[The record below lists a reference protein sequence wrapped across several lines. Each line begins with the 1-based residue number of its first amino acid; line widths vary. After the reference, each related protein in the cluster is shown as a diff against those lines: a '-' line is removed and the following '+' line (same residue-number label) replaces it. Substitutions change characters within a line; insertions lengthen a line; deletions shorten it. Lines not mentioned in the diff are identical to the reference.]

1 MSKKSRFFSI
11 FSLIMILAL
20 LILVPILFVGC
31 GKKTE
36 ITDISFTEEEYHISR
51 NGFKYIDV
59 NITPSNINLTGRL
72 MWTSADPVIAR
83 VDGFGKVEGLNNG
96 RTTITCK
103 VVDSDLSAS
112 CDVIVDDGNVIYME
126 VGRKVIEDLYYEGDI
141 LDVSGLKVSIKY
153 ESGLSED
160 IPVDQLTLT
169 YPTPLVEG
177 AVLTIE
183 YMQFKKEFELFVLPL
198 EISKIELESLP
209 TKTTYYAGEIF
220 DPTGMVIEATYT
232 NGNKRVIDYSNL
244 QYKTTPLTIDD
255 TILTITYQDFTVE
268 LPITIQSNYTVS
280 DYSNLQSVIDSAVNN
295 SVIRLAN
302 GTFNTS
308 IVINIPLSKNLT
320 ILSLKNTT
328 INSNSN
334 DIIFNLIDDS
344 EESGSLRLINL
355 TLNTT
360 SCAVSGDN
368 LSNFTINLENTIIN
382 QENLES
388 DIISITNSQ
397 NGNINFVN
405 SNIIND
411 EFIIL
416 ENCEDVIVKF
426 D

>member
-20 LILVPILFVGC
+20 LILVPVLFVGC

-36 ITDISFTEEEYHISR
+36 ITDISFTEEEYYISR
-51 NGFKYIDV
+51 NGFKYINV
-59 NITPSNINLTGRL
+59 NVTPSDVSLTGRL
-72 MWTSADPVIAR
+72 QWTSADPVIAR

-112 CDVIVDDGNVIYME
+112 CDIIIDEGDIIYME
-126 VGRKVIEDLYYEGDI
+126 VGSKVIEDLYYEGDI

-160 IPVDQLTLT
+160 IPIDQLKLT

-177 AVLTIE
+177 SILTIE
-183 YMQFKKEFELFVLPL
+183 YRQFKKEFELFVLPL
-198 EISKIELESLP
+198 EIFKIELESLP

-232 NGNKRVIDYSNL
+232 NGNKQVIDQTKL

-255 TILTITYQDFTVE
+255 TTLTITYQDFTVK
-268 LPITIQSNYTVS
+268 LPITIQPNHTVS

-355 TLNTT
+355 TINTT
-360 SCAVSGDN
+360 SFALSGDN
-368 LSNFTINLENTIIN
+368 LTNFTINLENTIIN

-388 DIISITNSQ
+388 DIISIKNSQ

-416 ENCEDVIVKF
+416 ENCENIIVKF

>member
-59 NITPSNINLTGRL
+59 NITPSDINLTGRL

-103 VVDSDLSAS
+103 VIDNDLSAS
-112 CDVIVDDGNVIYME
+112 CDVIIDEGDVIYME

-220 DPTGMVIEATYT
+220 DSTGMVIEATYT

-255 TILTITYQDFTVE
+255 TTLTITYQDFTVE
-268 LPITIQSNYTVS
+268 LPITIQPNYIVS

-360 SCAVSGDN
+360 SFALSGDN
-368 LSNFTINLENTIIN
+368 LSDFTINLENTIIN

-416 ENCEDVIVKF
+416 KSCENVIIKF
-426 D
+426 S

>member
-20 LILVPILFVGC
+20 LILMPILFVGC
-31 GKKTE
+31 GGKTE
-36 ITDISFTEEEYHISR
+36 ITDISFAEEEYHISR
-51 NGFKYIDV
+51 NGFQYINV
-59 NITPSNINLTGRL
+59 NVTPSDVSLTGRL
-72 MWTSADPVIAR
+72 QWTSADPVIAR

-112 CDVIVDDGNVIYME
+112 CDVIIDEGNIIYME
-126 VGRKVIEDLYYEGDI
+126 VGSKVIEDLYYEGDI
-141 LDVSGLKVSIKY
+141 LDVSDLKVNIKY

-160 IPVDQLTLT
+160 IPVDQLKLT

-177 AVLTIE
+177 SILTIE
-183 YMQFKKEFELFVLPL
+183 YRQFKKEFELFVLPL
-198 EISKIELESLP
+198 EIFKIELESLP

-232 NGNKRVIDYSNL
+232 NGNKQVIDQTKL

-255 TILTITYQDFTVE
+255 TTLTITYQDFTVE
-268 LPITIQSNYTVS
+268 LSLTIQPNHTVS

-302 GTFNTS
+302 GIFKTS

-328 INSNSN
+328 INSSGV
-334 DIIFNLIDDS
+334 IFNLIDDS

-355 TLNTT
+355 TLNTESFAIT
-360 SCAVSGDN
+360 GDN
-368 LSNFTINLENTIIN
+368 LSDFTINLENTIIN

-388 DIISITNSQ
+388 DIISISNSQ
-397 NGNINFVN
+397 NGNINFIN

-411 EFIIL
+411 EYIIL
-416 ENCEDVIVKF
+416 KNCEDVIVKF
-426 D
+426 S

>member
-31 GKKTE
+31 GGKTE
-36 ITDISFTEEEYHISR
+36 ITSISFDQEKYHISR
-51 NGFKYIDV
+51 NGFQYINV
-59 NITPSNINLTGRL
+59 NVTPSDVSLTGRL
-72 MWTSADPVIAR
+72 QWTSADPVIAR

-112 CDVIVDDGNVIYME
+112 CDIIIDEGDIIYME
-126 VGRKVIEDLYYEGDI
+126 VGSKVIEDLYYEGDI
-141 LDVSGLKVSIKY
+141 LDVSDLKVSIKY

-160 IPVDQLTLT
+160 IPVNQLTLT

-177 AVLTIE
+177 SILTIE
-183 YMQFKKEFELFVLPL
+183 YGQFKKEYELFVLPL
-198 EISKIELESLP
+198 DISKIELVSLP

-232 NGNKRVIDYSNL
+232 NGNKQVIDQTKL

-255 TILTITYQDFTVE
+255 TTLTITYQDFTVE
-268 LPITIQSNYTVS
+268 LPITIQPNHTVS
-280 DYSNLQSVIDSAVNN
+280 DYSNLQSVIDNAVNN

-302 GTFNTS
+302 GIFKTS

-320 ILSLKNTT
+320 ILSLRNTT
-328 INSNSN
+328 INSRGV
-334 DIIFNLIDDS
+334 IFNLVDDS

-360 SCAVSGDN
+360 SFAITGDN
-368 LSNFTINLENTIIN
+368 LSDFTINLENTIIN
-382 QENLES
+382 QENLEN
-388 DIISITNSQ
+388 DIISISNSQ

-411 EFIIL
+411 EYIIL
-416 ENCEDVIVKF
+416 KNCEDVIVKF
-426 D
+426 S

>member
-1 MSKKSRFFSI
+1 MSKKTHFFSI

-31 GKKTE
+31 GGKTE
-36 ITDISFTEEEYHISR
+36 ITSISFDQEEYHISR
-51 NGFKYIDV
+51 NGFQYINV
-59 NITPSNINLTGRL
+59 NVTPSDVSLTGRL
-72 MWTSADPVIAR
+72 QWTSADPVIAR

-112 CDVIVDDGNVIYME
+112 CDVIVDEGNVIYME
-126 VGRKVIEDLYYEGDI
+126 VGSKVIEDLYYEGDI
-141 LDVSGLKVSIKY
+141 LDVSDLKVNIKY

-160 IPVDQLTLT
+160 IPVDQLKLT

-177 AVLTIE
+177 SILTIE
-183 YMQFKKEFELFVLPL
+183 YRQFKKEFELFVLPL
-198 EISKIELESLP
+198 EIFKIELESLP

-232 NGNKRVIDYSNL
+232 NGNKQVIDQTKL

-255 TILTITYQDFTVE
+255 TTLTITYQDFTVE
-268 LPITIQSNYTVS
+268 LPITIQPNHTVS
-280 DYSNLQSVIDSAVNN
+280 DYSNLQSEIDSAVNN

-302 GTFNTS
+302 GTFNTDT
-308 IVINIPLSKNLT
+308 IINIPLSKNLT
-320 ILSLKNTT
+320 IMSLKNTT
-328 INSNSN
+328 INSRGV
-334 DIIFNLIDDS
+334 IFNLVDDS

-355 TLNTT
+355 TLNTESFAIT
-360 SCAVSGDN
+360 GDN
-368 LSNFTINLENTIIN
+368 LSDFTINLENTMIN

-388 DIISITNSQ
+388 DIISISNSQ

-426 D
+426 S

>member
-11 FSLIMILAL
+11 FSLIMILTL
-20 LILVPILFVGC
+20 LVLVPILFVGC
-31 GKKTE
+31 GKKAE

-59 NITPSNINLTGRL
+59 NITPSDINLTGRL

-103 VVDSDLSAS
+103 VVDSDLFAS
-112 CDVIVDDGNVIYME
+112 CDVIIDDGDVIYME
-126 VGRKVIEDLYYEGDI
+126 VGRKVIEDIYYEGDI

-255 TILTITYQDFTVE
+255 TTLTITYKDFTVE

-360 SCAVSGDN
+360 SFALSGDN
-368 LSNFTINLENTIIN
+368 LTDFTINLENTIIN

-416 ENCEDVIVKF
+416 ENCENIIVKF

>member
-36 ITDISFTEEEYHISR
+36 ITDISFAEEEYHISR

-59 NITPSNINLTGRL
+59 NITPSDINLTGRL

-112 CDVIVDDGNVIYME
+112 CDVIIDDGNVIYME

-153 ESGLSED
+153 ESGLSKD

-232 NGNKRVIDYSNL
+232 NGNKQVIDYSNL

-255 TILTITYQDFTVE
+255 TTLTITYKDFTVE
-268 LPITIQSNYTVS
+268 LPITIQPNYIVS

-320 ILSLKNTT
+320 ILSFKNTT

-360 SCAVSGDN
+360 SFALSGDN

-416 ENCEDVIVKF
+416 ENCEDVIIKF
-426 D
+426 S

>member
-20 LILVPILFVGC
+20 LILVPVLFVGC
-31 GKKTE
+31 GRKTE
-36 ITDISFTEEEYHISR
+36 ITDISFTEEEYYISR
-51 NGFKYIDV
+51 NGFKYINV
-59 NITPSNINLTGRL
+59 NVTPSDVSLTGRL
-72 MWTSADPVIAR
+72 QWTSADPVIAR

-112 CDVIVDDGNVIYME
+112 CDIIVDDGNVIYME
-126 VGRKVIEDLYYEGDI
+126 VGSKVIEDLYYEGDI
-141 LDVSGLKVSIKY
+141 LDVSDLKVSIKY

-177 AVLTIE
+177 STLTIE
-183 YMQFKKEFELFVLPL
+183 YRQFKKEYELFVLPL
-198 EISKIELESLP
+198 DISKIELVSLP

-220 DPTGMVIEATYT
+220 DPAGMVIEATYT
-232 NGNKRVIDYSNL
+232 NGNKQVIDQTKL

-255 TILTITYQDFTVE
+255 KTLTITYQDFTVE
-268 LPITIQSNYTVS
+268 LPITIQPNYTVS

-302 GTFNTS
+302 GTFNTN
-308 IVINIPLSKNLT
+308 IIINIPLSKNLT
-320 ILSLKNTT
+320 ILSLRNTT
-328 INSNSN
+328 INSSGL
-334 DIIFNLIDDS
+334 IFNLVDDS

-360 SCAVSGDN
+360 SFAITGDN
-368 LSNFTINLENTIIN
+368 LTDFTINLENTMIN

-388 DIISITNSQ
+388 DIISISNSQ

-426 D
+426 S

>member
-1 MSKKSRFFSI
+1 MSKKTHFFSI

-31 GKKTE
+31 GEKTE
-36 ITDISFTEEEYHISR
+36 ITSISFDQEEYHISR
-51 NGFKYIDV
+51 NGFQYINV
-59 NITPSNINLTGRL
+59 NVTPSDVSLTGRL
-72 MWTSADPVIAR
+72 QWTSADPVIAR

-112 CDVIVDDGNVIYME
+112 CDIIIDEGDIIYME
-126 VGRKVIEDLYYEGDI
+126 VGSKVIEDLYYEGDI
-141 LDVSGLKVSIKY
+141 LDVSDLKVSIKY

-160 IPVDQLTLT
+160 IPVDQLKLT

-177 AVLTIE
+177 SILTIE
-183 YMQFKKEFELFVLPL
+183 YRQFKKEFELFVLPL
-198 EISKIELESLP
+198 EIFKIELESLP
-209 TKTTYYAGEIF
+209 SKTTYYAGEIF

-232 NGNKRVIDYSNL
+232 NGNKQVIDQTKL

-255 TILTITYQDFTVE
+255 TTLTITYQDFTVE
-268 LPITIQSNYTVS
+268 LPITIQPNHTVS

-302 GTFNTS
+302 GIFKTS

-328 INSNSN
+328 INSSGV
-334 DIIFNLIDDS
+334 IFNLIDDS

-355 TLNTT
+355 TLNTE
-360 SCAVSGDN
+360 SFALSGDN
-368 LSNFTINLENTIIN
+368 LSDFTINLENTMIN

-388 DIISITNSQ
+388 DIISISNSQ

-426 D
+426 S

>member
-31 GKKTE
+31 GGKTE
-36 ITDISFTEEEYHISR
+36 ITGISFAEEEYHISR
-51 NGFKYIDV
+51 NGFQYIDV
-59 NITPSNINLTGRL
+59 NVTPSDVSLTGRL
-72 MWTSADPVIAR
+72 QWTSADPVIAR

-112 CDVIVDDGNVIYME
+112 CDVIIDEGNIIYME
-126 VGRKVIEDLYYEGDI
+126 VGSKVIEDLYYEGDI
-141 LDVSGLKVSIKY
+141 LDVSDLKVSIKY

-160 IPVDQLTLT
+160 IPVDQLKLT

-177 AVLTIE
+177 SILTIE
-183 YMQFKKEFELFVLPL
+183 YRQFKKEFELFVLPL
-198 EISKIELESLP
+198 EIFKIELESLP

-232 NGNKRVIDYSNL
+232 NGNKQVIDQTKL

-255 TILTITYQDFTVE
+255 TTLTITYQDFTVE
-268 LPITIQSNYTVS
+268 LPITIQPNHTVS

-302 GTFNTS
+302 GIFKTS

-328 INSNSN
+328 INSSGV
-334 DIIFNLIDDS
+334 IFNLIDDS

-360 SCAVSGDN
+360 SFALSGDN
-368 LSNFTINLENTIIN
+368 LSDFTINLKNTMIN

-388 DIISITNSQ
+388 DIISISNSQ

-405 SNIIND
+405 SNIINN

-426 D
+426 N

>member
-36 ITDISFTEEEYHISR
+36 ITDISFAEEEYHISR

-59 NITPSNINLTGRL
+59 NITPSNINLTGGL

-103 VVDSDLSAS
+103 VIDSDLSAS

-141 LDVSGLKVSIKY
+141 LDVSDLKVSIKY
-153 ESGLSED
+153 ESGLSKD

-220 DPTGMVIEATYT
+220 DPTGMIIEATYT
-232 NGNKRVIDYSNL
+232 NGNKRVIGYSNL
-244 QYKTTPLTIDD
+244 QYKTSPLTIDD

-360 SCAVSGDN
+360 SFALSGDN

-405 SNIIND
+405 SNIINN

-416 ENCEDVIVKF
+416 ENCENIIVKF

>member
-11 FSLIMILAL
+11 FSLIMILTL

-36 ITDISFTEEEYHISR
+36 ITDISFAEEEYHISR

-72 MWTSADPVIAR
+72 MWTSDDPVIAR

-112 CDVIVDDGNVIYME
+112 CDVIIDDGNVIYME

-268 LPITIQSNYTVS
+268 LPITIQPNYIVS

-320 ILSLKNTT
+320 ILSFKNTT

-360 SCAVSGDN
+360 SFAVSGDN
-368 LSNFTINLENTIIN
+368 LSDFTINLENTIIN
-382 QENLES
+382 QENLEN

-426 D
+426 S

>member
-1 MSKKSRFFSI
+1 
-11 FSLIMILAL
+11 MILAL

-36 ITDISFTEEEYHISR
+36 ITDIAFTKEEYHISR

-103 VVDSDLSAS
+103 VIDSDLSAS

-141 LDVSGLKVSIKY
+141 LDVSDLKVSIKY
-153 ESGLSED
+153 ESGLSKD

-268 LPITIQSNYTVS
+268 LPITIQPNYTVS

-360 SCAVSGDN
+360 SFALSGDN
-368 LSNFTINLENTIIN
+368 LTDFTINLENTIIN

-416 ENCEDVIVKF
+416 ENCENIIVKF

>member
-11 FSLIMILAL
+11 FSLIMILTL

-31 GKKTE
+31 GEKTE
-36 ITDISFTEEEYHISR
+36 ITDISFAEEEYHINR

-112 CDVIVDDGNVIYME
+112 CDVIIDEGNIIYME
-126 VGRKVIEDLYYEGDI
+126 VGSKVIEDLYYEGDI
-141 LDVSGLKVSIKY
+141 LDVSDLKVSIKY

-160 IPVDQLTLT
+160 IPVDQLKLT

-177 AVLTIE
+177 SILTIE
-183 YMQFKKEFELFVLPL
+183 YRQFKKEFELFVLPL
-198 EISKIELESLP
+198 EIFKIELESLP

-232 NGNKRVIDYSNL
+232 NGNKQVIDYSNL

-255 TILTITYQDFTVE
+255 TTLTITYQDFTVE
-268 LPITIQSNYTVS
+268 IPITIQPNYIVS
-280 DYSNLQSVIDSAVNN
+280 DYSYLQSEIDSAVNN

-302 GTFNTS
+302 GIFKTS

-328 INSNSN
+328 INSSGV
-334 DIIFNLIDDS
+334 IFNLIDDS
-344 EESGSLRLINL
+344 EESGNLRLINL

-360 SCAVSGDN
+360 SFALSGDN
-368 LSNFTINLENTIIN
+368 LSDFTINLENTMIN

-388 DIISITNSQ
+388 DIISISNSQ
-397 NGNINFVN
+397 NGNINFIN

-416 ENCEDVIVKF
+416 ENCEDVNVKF
-426 D
+426 S

>member
-36 ITDISFTEEEYHISR
+36 ITSISFDQEEYHISR
-51 NGFKYIDV
+51 NGFQYIDV
-59 NITPSNINLTGRL
+59 NVTPSDVSLTGRL
-72 MWTSADPVIAR
+72 QWTSADPVIAR

-112 CDVIVDDGNVIYME
+112 CDIIIDEGDIIYME
-126 VGRKVIEDLYYEGDI
+126 IGSKVIEDLYYEGDI
-141 LDVSGLKVSIKY
+141 LDVSDLKVNIKY

-160 IPVDQLTLT
+160 IPVDQLKLT

-177 AVLTIE
+177 SILTIE
-183 YMQFKKEFELFVLPL
+183 YRQFKKEFELFVLPL
-198 EISKIELESLP
+198 EIFKIELESLP

-232 NGNKRVIDYSNL
+232 NGNKQVIDQTKL

-255 TILTITYQDFTVE
+255 TTLTITYQDFTVE
-268 LPITIQSNYTVS
+268 LSITIQPNHTVS
-280 DYSNLQSVIDSAVNN
+280 DYSNLQSEIDSAANN

-302 GTFNTS
+302 GIFKTS

-328 INSNSN
+328 INSSGV
-334 DIIFNLIDDS
+334 IFNLIDDS

-360 SCAVSGDN
+360 SFAITGDN
-368 LSNFTINLENTIIN
+368 LTDFTINLENTMIN
-382 QENLES
+382 QKNLES
-388 DIISITNSQ
+388 DIISISNSQ

-411 EFIIL
+411 EYIIL
-416 ENCEDVIVKF
+416 KNCEDVIVKF
-426 D
+426 S

>member
-20 LILVPILFVGC
+20 LILVPVLFVGC

-36 ITDISFTEEEYHISR
+36 ITDISFTEEEYYISR
-51 NGFKYIDV
+51 NGFKYINV
-59 NITPSNINLTGRL
+59 NVTPSDVSLTGRL
-72 MWTSADPVIAR
+72 QWTSADPVIAR

-112 CDVIVDDGNVIYME
+112 CDIIIDEGDIIYME
-126 VGRKVIEDLYYEGDI
+126 VGSKVIEDLYYEGDI

-160 IPVDQLTLT
+160 IPIDQLKLT

-177 AVLTIE
+177 SILTIE
-183 YMQFKKEFELFVLPL
+183 YRQFKKEFELFVLPL
-198 EISKIELESLP
+198 EIFKIELESLP

-232 NGNKRVIDYSNL
+232 NGNKQVIDQTKL

-255 TILTITYQDFTVE
+255 TTLTITYQDFTVK
-268 LPITIQSNYTVS
+268 LPITIQPNHTVS

-302 GTFNTS
+302 GIFNTN
-308 IVINIPLSKNLT
+308 IIINIPLSKNLT
-320 ILSLKNTT
+320 ILSLRNTT
-328 INSNSN
+328 INSSGL
-334 DIIFNLIDDS
+334 IFNLVDDS

-360 SCAVSGDN
+360 SFAITGDN
-368 LSNFTINLENTIIN
+368 LTDFTINIENTMIN

-388 DIISITNSQ
+388 DIISISNSQ

-416 ENCEDVIVKF
+416 ENCEDIIIKF
-426 D
+426 S

>member
-1 MSKKSRFFSI
+1 MSKKTHFFSI

-31 GKKTE
+31 GGKTE
-36 ITDISFTEEEYHISR
+36 ITSISFDQEEYHISR
-51 NGFKYIDV
+51 NGFQYIDV
-59 NITPSNINLTGRL
+59 NVTPSDVSLTGRL
-72 MWTSADPVIAR
+72 QWTSADPVIAR

-112 CDVIVDDGNVIYME
+112 CNIIVDDGNVVYME

-141 LDVSGLKVSIKY
+141 LDVSDLKVSIKY

-177 AVLTIE
+177 STLTIE
-183 YMQFKKEFELFVLPL
+183 YRQFKKEYELFVLPL
-198 EISKIELESLP
+198 DISKIELVSLP
-209 TKTTYYAGEIF
+209 TKSTYYAGEIF
-220 DPTGMVIEATYT
+220 DPAGMVIEATYT
-232 NGNKRVIDYSNL
+232 NGNKQVIDQTKL

-255 TILTITYQDFTVE
+255 TTLTITYQDFTVE
-268 LPITIQSNYTVS
+268 LPITIQPNYTVS
-280 DYSNLQSVIDSAVNN
+280 DYSNLQSVIDRAVNN

-302 GTFNTS
+302 GTFNTN
-308 IVINIPLSKNLT
+308 IIINIPLSKNLT
-320 ILSLKNTT
+320 ILSLRNTT
-328 INSNSN
+328 INSSGL
-334 DIIFNLIDDS
+334 ILNLVDDS

-360 SCAVSGDN
+360 SFAITGDN
-368 LSNFTINLENTIIN
+368 LTGFTINLENTMIN

-388 DIISITNSQ
+388 DIISISNSQ

-426 D
+426 S

>member
-11 FSLIMILAL
+11 FSLIMILTL

-36 ITDISFTEEEYHISR
+36 ITDISFAEEEYHISR

-59 NITPSNINLTGRL
+59 NITPSDINLTGRL

-103 VVDSDLSAS
+103 VVDSELSAS
-112 CDVIVDDGNVIYME
+112 CDVIVDEGNVIYME
-126 VGRKVIEDLYYEGDI
+126 VGRKVIEDIYYEGDI

-153 ESGLSED
+153 ESGLSKD

-209 TKTTYYAGEIF
+209 IKTTYYAGEIF

-255 TILTITYQDFTVE
+255 TILTITYQYFTVE

-360 SCAVSGDN
+360 SFALSGDN

-405 SNIIND
+405 SNIINN

>member
-36 ITDISFTEEEYHISR
+36 ITDISFAEEEYHISR
-51 NGFKYIDV
+51 NGFKYINV
-59 NITPSNINLTGRL
+59 NVTPSDVSLTGRL
-72 MWTSADPVIAR
+72 QWTSADPVIAR

-112 CDVIVDDGNVIYME
+112 CDIIVDDGNVIYME

-141 LDVSGLKVSIKY
+141 LDVSDLKVSIKY

-177 AVLTIE
+177 STLTIE
-183 YMQFKKEFELFVLPL
+183 YRQFKKEYELFVLPL
-198 EISKIELESLP
+198 DISKIELVSLP
-209 TKTTYYAGEIF
+209 TKTTYYTGEIF
-220 DPTGMVIEATYT
+220 DPAGMVIEATYT
-232 NGNKRVIDYSNL
+232 NGNKQVIDQTKL
-244 QYKTTPLTIDD
+244 QYKTSPLTIDD
-255 TILTITYQDFTVE
+255 TTLTITYQDFTVE
-268 LPITIQSNYTVS
+268 LPITIQPNYTVS
-280 DYSNLQSVIDSAVNN
+280 DYSNLQSAIDSAVNN

-302 GTFNTS
+302 GIFKTS

-328 INSNSN
+328 INSSGV
-334 DIIFNLIDDS
+334 IFNLVDDS

-355 TLNTT
+355 TLNTESFAIT
-360 SCAVSGDN
+360 GDN
-368 LSNFTINLENTIIN
+368 LTDFTINLENTIIN
-382 QENLES
+382 QENLEN
-388 DIISITNSQ
+388 DIISISNSQ

-411 EFIIL
+411 EYIIL
-416 ENCEDVIVKF
+416 KNCEDVIVKF
-426 D
+426 S

>member
-31 GKKTE
+31 GEKTE
-36 ITDISFTEEEYHISR
+36 ITSISFDQEEYHISR
-51 NGFKYIDV
+51 NGFQYINV
-59 NITPSNINLTGRL
+59 NVTPSDVSLTGRL
-72 MWTSADPVIAR
+72 QWTSADPVIAR

-112 CDVIVDDGNVIYME
+112 CDVIIDEGNIIYME
-126 VGRKVIEDLYYEGDI
+126 VGNKVIEDLYYEGDI
-141 LDVSGLKVSIKY
+141 LDVSDLKVSIKY

-160 IPVDQLTLT
+160 IPVDQLKLT

-177 AVLTIE
+177 STLTIE
-183 YMQFKKEFELFVLPL
+183 YRQFKKEFELFVLPL
-198 EISKIELESLP
+198 EIFKIELESLP

-232 NGNKRVIDYSNL
+232 NGNKQVIDQTKL

-255 TILTITYQDFTVE
+255 TTLTITYQDFTVE
-268 LPITIQSNYTVS
+268 LPITIQPNHTVS
-280 DYSNLQSVIDSAVNN
+280 DYSNLQSEIDSAVNN

-328 INSNSN
+328 INSSGV
-334 DIIFNLIDDS
+334 IFNLIDDS

-360 SCAVSGDN
+360 SFAITGDN
-368 LSNFTINLENTIIN
+368 LSDFTINLENTMIN

-388 DIISITNSQ
+388 DIISISNSQ
-397 NGNINFVN
+397 NGNINFIN

-411 EFIIL
+411 EYIIL
-416 ENCEDVIVKF
+416 KNCEDVIVKF
-426 D
+426 S

>member
-36 ITDISFTEEEYHISR
+36 ITDISFTEEEYYISR
-51 NGFKYIDV
+51 NGFKYINVNVIPSDV
-59 NITPSNINLTGRL
+59 SLTGRL
-72 MWTSADPVIAR
+72 QWTSADPVIAR

-126 VGRKVIEDLYYEGDI
+126 VGSKVVEDLYYEGDI
-141 LDVSGLKVSIKY
+141 LDVSDLKVSIKY

-177 AVLTIE
+177 STLTIE
-183 YMQFKKEFELFVLPL
+183 YRQFKKEYELFVLPL
-198 EISKIELESLP
+198 DISKIELVSLP

-220 DPTGMVIEATYT
+220 DPAGMVIEATYT
-232 NGNKRVIDYSNL
+232 NGNKQVIDQTKL

-255 TILTITYQDFTVE
+255 TTLTITYQDFTVE
-268 LPITIQSNYTVS
+268 LPITIQPNHTVS
-280 DYSNLQSVIDSAVNN
+280 DYSNLQSEIDSAVNN

-302 GTFNTS
+302 GIFKTS

-328 INSNSN
+328 INSSGV
-334 DIIFNLIDDS
+334 IFNLIDDS

-355 TLNTT
+355 TLNTESFAIT
-360 SCAVSGDN
+360 GDN
-368 LSNFTINLENTIIN
+368 LTDFTINLENTMIN

-388 DIISITNSQ
+388 DIISISNSQ

-426 D
+426 S

>member
-36 ITDISFTEEEYHISR
+36 ITDISFAEEEYHISR

-72 MWTSADPVIAR
+72 MWTSSDPVIAR

-103 VVDSDLSAS
+103 VVDSDLFAS

-126 VGRKVIEDLYYEGDI
+126 VGRKVIEDLYYEGDV

-255 TILTITYQDFTVE
+255 TTLTITYQDFTVE
-268 LPITIQSNYTVS
+268 LPITIQPNYIVS

-320 ILSLKNTT
+320 ILSFKYTT

-334 DIIFNLIDDS
+334 DVIFNLIDDS

-360 SCAVSGDN
+360 SFALSGDN

-416 ENCEDVIVKF
+416 ENCENVIIKF